1 LRYERLLWL
10 RENRCVVT
18 AWEAVILSATPTPS
32 APPSAHLTPAHAA
45 HAVRLNL
52 DQWLTIVVS
61 VAFGVS
67 GVIFGL
73 FGRRDARA
81 ARRRAEDQQQR
92 AEKTDVYRQ
101 LHLLALHRFGI
112 RAYDVRQRYRLAGP
126 DGTPIDPVPPEP
138 PLTAREVQALDFDA
152 PRVASAAVLAAVKHA
167 QEAQNAWQE
176 AVREYVQ
183 TADLNRTNQQ
193 AGNFAATTSQ
203 HMTDLISRRDKAA
216 EAADQFDAALI
227 EVLRAETSLG

>member
-1 LRYERLLWL
+1 
-10 RENRCVVT
+10 
-18 AWEAVILSATPTPS
+18 
-32 APPSAHLTPAHAA
+32 
-45 HAVRLNL
+45 
-52 DQWLTIVVS
+52 
-61 VAFGVS
+61 
-67 GVIFGL
+67 
-73 FGRRDARA
+73 
-81 ARRRAEDQQQR
+81 
-92 AEKTDVYRQ
+92 
-101 LHLLALHRFGI
+101 LLALHRFGI

-126 DGTPIDPVPPEP
+126 DGTPIGPVPPEP
-138 PLTAREVQALDFDA
+138 PLTAREVRALDCDA

-203 HMTDLISRRDKAA
+203 HMTDLISRPDKAA

-227 EVLRAETSLG
+227 EILRAETSLD